1 MKKKKSFKWVLFLI
15 IVVLCIVAFLVLNK
29 SQSKQNSA
37 SNKLVQ
43 DSNIITVKLIDET
56 VTANDGIVFEDYDAF
71 SSILESSKIKEKDF
85 EKNNYVLFS
94 VNRNTCGEKN
104 VTPTKHTIKDEKIKV
119 TISYEADCGVCAS
132 EWLYY
137 VIKVDKSVMDAEV
150 EYKYQ
155 AINKPNCDPNIDYK
169 PMIYLYPEEEQEVSV
184 VLGNPDYLISTYP
197 KYHNK
202 WEVSAFPDGTL
213 KDETGREYYGLYWEG
228 NQHQSRMHDEGFVV
242 KGEETLTFL
251 EEKLKQLG
259 LTDKEANEFIV
270 YWLPKLEQN
279 PYNYIY
285 FENMEEINQYMP
297 LEITPKPDTIIRIQM
312 DYKALTKR
320 IKVKEQELLTKER
333 VGFTVVEWGGS
344 PIS

>member
-1 MKKKKSFKWVLFLI
+1 MKKKEKILFAIVSVALVVV
-15 IVVLCIVAFLVLNK
+15 VVLIVYKRSNH
-29 SQSKQNSA
+29 QNSQPLKKDA
-37 SNKLVQ
+37 
-43 DSNIITVKLIDET
+43 NIIQLK
-56 VTANDGIVFEDYDAF
+56 
-71 SSILESSKIKEKDF
+71 KIKDTGEFPDGFVLTSYDQFQLFFESDEISEEDF
-85 EKNNYVLFS
+85 KNNHYVLLNIQKDSCAEEDITPTNFS
-94 VNRNTCGEKN
+94 VKKN
-104 VTPTKHTIKDEKIKV
+104 KYIVTIKFKAK
-119 TISYEADCGVCAS
+119 CGVCAP

-228 NQHQSRMHDEGFVV
+228 NQHQSRMDDEGFVV

-251 EEKLKQLG
+251 EEKLQQLG